1 MYRLAMLLL
10 ALSSLLALSFPIVG
24 AVSERVDIVTMK
36 NGDIHHGTVA
46 QEYFKILSPYGSISV
61 PYGGMRLLTIGSG
74 RDRLDRIGTS
84 GFETFSGKLHA
95 QSLFMLRVLDAPLE
109 LDVQD
114 IGEIEFAQPV
124 SRRQPVHLPDAG
136 ACGTA
141 KRPVQW
147 AGFPPTR
154 SVCTTRRAT
163 PGSGWP
169 IVSEILSPTPLRK
182 GRLAMIRSA
191 VNG

>member
-1 MYRLAMLLL
+1 MICLKPLQHFIFIALLGIL
-10 ALSSLLALSFPIVG
+10 FSAHA
-24 AVSERVDIVTMK
+24 ERPAGDTVTMK

-84 GFETFSGKLHA
+84 GFEIFSGKLHA

-114 IGEIEFAQPV
+114 IGEI
-124 SRRQPVHLPDAG
+124 
-136 ACGTA
+136 
-141 KRPVQW
+141 
-147 AGFPPTR
+147 
-154 SVCTTRRAT
+154 
-163 PGSGWP
+163 
-169 IVSEILSPTPLRK
+169 
-182 GRLAMIRSA
+182 
-191 VNG
+191 